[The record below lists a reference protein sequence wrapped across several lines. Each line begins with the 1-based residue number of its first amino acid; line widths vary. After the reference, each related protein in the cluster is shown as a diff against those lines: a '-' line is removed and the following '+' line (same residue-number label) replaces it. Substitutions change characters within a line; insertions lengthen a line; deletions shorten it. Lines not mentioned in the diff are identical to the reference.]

1 MINTIK
7 ILSPK
12 QIKLNWHG
20 ESITLKK
27 VKYIKNLKVFYK
39 FNNEYYA

>member
-12 QIKLNWHG
+12 QIKLTWHD

-27 VKYIKNLKVFYK
+27 VKYIKDLKVFYK